1 MDQKY
6 WRNSELIMKRELIF
20 SLPCSSLQ
28 AEKWVT
34 RSGKREKLLAAF
46 LAGFP
51 FPVLCLR
58 KIYHR
63 FLEDDAVCG
72 NASGR
77 CTGNY
82 CLHSR
87 IEALS
92 LFVESHFPPEISSQI
107 ANEPTDSLS
116 TIHSR
121 QRSYH
126 VDIRMANR
134 KILLLFGY
142 VISAKTESFF
152 FRNATSQETML
163 SLTHNILENIS
174 AIVCRT

>member
-1 MDQKY
+1 
-6 WRNSELIMKRELIF
+6 MKSWY
-20 SLPCSSLQ
+20 SLCRASLQ
-28 AEKWVT
+28 AEKWVA
-34 RSGKREKLLAAF
+34 RSVEREKLLAAF

-58 KIYHR
+58 KIYRR

-87 IEALS
+87 IEDLS
-92 LFVESHFPPEISSQI
+92 LFVKSHFPPEISSQI
-107 ANEPTDSLS
+107 ADEPTDSLS

-121 QRSYH
+121 QGSYH
-126 VDIRMANR
+126 VDIHMANR
-134 KILLLFGY
+134 KLLLLLGY
-142 VISAKTESFF
+142 VISAKTGSFF

-174 AIVCRT
+174 AIVYRT